1 MIDLHTHTTASDGRL
16 TPQQLISLAEDM
28 GLEAVAITDHDTL
41 DGVAP
46 ARQYA
51 REIGM
56 PFVPGIEISA
66 EYGATGTMH
75 ILGYF
80 IDEAAEGFSD
90 ALAFLKQARSKR
102 NPLIIERLNS
112 CGVEV
117 SMEDVRREAGSD
129 QIGRPHFAR
138 AIVRKG
144 FAASIPEAFERYV
157 KKGAPC
163 YVNKERFS
171 PQRAIELIRKARGIP
186 VLAHPKTLN
195 IDLHL
200 KLPPL
205 LGEMKE
211 MGLMGLEAYYY
222 VHSKSEEDY
231 FLRLCRKLSI
241 LATGGSDFHGDNK
254 PRVVLGKGNGNLV
267 VPREAYDFLVA
278 AKEKM
283 DAPLLP

>member
-16 TPQQLISLAEDM
+16 TPEELITHAEDV
-28 GLEAVAITDHDTL
+28 GLCAVAITDHDTV
-41 DGVAP
+41 DGIAP
-46 ARQYA
+46 ARRHA

-66 EYGATGTMH
+66 EYIATGTMH

-80 IDEAAEGFSD
+80 IDETTESFSD
-90 ALAFLKQARSKR
+90 ALAFLKQARKKR
-102 NPLIIERLNS
+102 NPLIIERLNHY
-112 CGVEV
+112 GVDIT
-117 SMEDVRREAGSD
+117 MEDVRCEAGSG

-144 FAASIPEAFERYV
+144 FASSIPEAFERYV

-186 VLAHPKTLN
+186 VIAHPKTLAMDFN
-195 IDLHL
+195 RE
-200 KLPPL
+200 LPRL
-205 LGEMKE
+205 LAQLKE

-222 VHSKSEEDY
+222 NHSRSEEEY
-231 FLRLCRKLSI
+231 FLRLCRKYAM

-254 PRVVLGKGNGNLV
+254 PKVALGKGSGKLR
-267 VPREAYDFLVA
+267 VPREAYDLLVL
-278 AKEKM
+278 AKEKV
-283 DAPLLP
+283 DTHPVP

>member
-16 TPQQLISLAEDM
+16 SPRQLIAHAVEV
-28 GLEAVAITDHDTL
+28 GLCAVAITDHDTV
-41 DGVAP
+41 DGIAQ
-46 ARQYA
+46 AREYA

-66 EYGATGTMH
+66 EYTATGTMH

-80 IDEAAEGFSD
+80 IDETTDSFSD
-90 ALAFLKQARSKR
+90 ALTFLKRARKNR
-102 NPLIIERLNS
+102 NPQIIERLNHY
-112 CGVEV
+112 GVDV
-117 SMEDVRREAGSD
+117 TMEDVRREAGSD

-144 FAASIPEAFERYV
+144 FASSIPEAFERFV

-171 PQRAIELIRKARGIP
+171 PERAIELIRKAGGIP

-195 IDLHL
+195 IDFSRELP
-200 KLPPL
+200 KLLARLQETGL
-205 LGEMKE
+205 L
-211 MGLMGLEAYYY
+211 GLEAYYY
-222 VHSKSEEDY
+222 SHSKSEEEY
-231 FLRLCRKLSI
+231 FLRLVRKSAI

-254 PRVVLGKGNGNLV
+254 PKVALGKGNGKLL
-267 VPREAYDFLVA
+267 VPRRAYELLIA
-278 AKEKM
+278 AKEKL
-283 DAPLLP
+283 DAHPAR